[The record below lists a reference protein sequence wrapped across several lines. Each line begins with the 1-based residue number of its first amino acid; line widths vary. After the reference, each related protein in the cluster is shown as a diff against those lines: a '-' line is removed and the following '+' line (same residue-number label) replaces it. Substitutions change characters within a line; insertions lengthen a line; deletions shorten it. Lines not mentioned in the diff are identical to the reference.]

1 MNSGSSFLV
10 QSSAKRRAPGLVNF
24 VPAVDLSFLPCFAC
38 SNHASWARLLAEPCT
53 LLGFQLKERSQRLWT
68 YLSASA
74 LLICEQR
81 RDGLC
86 HPLLVEV
93 AAREDEEGEN
103 DVEEY
108 VFAHPRVSVLE
119 VGYKNVTEKSKQTGS
134 PCNFIINQKDE

>member
-1 MNSGSSFLV
+1 M
-10 QSSAKRRAPGLVNF
+10 
-24 VPAVDLSFLPCFAC
+24 
-38 SNHASWARLLAEPCT
+38 
-53 LLGFQLKERSQRLWT
+53 
-68 YLSASA
+68 
-74 LLICEQR
+74 
-81 RDGLC
+81 
-86 HPLLVEV
+86 VEV